1 MLLAR
6 VAWRFRTPVGAQRPP
21 KLPFLAILGFRWQQA
36 GPITQCRMSEILRFA
51 LFVLVFMSLIGA
63 GHYYA
68 WARLV
73 RDLELAAQPHRI
85 LTLLVVGLFVAL
97 FVSLLLGR
105 SLPAP
110 LRSGLLLPAFS
121 WLGMLWL
128 LVVTLLVADL
138 VRFGFGTANA
148 LLHSELAAPGAER
161 RQLLA
166 RIFGGLVLLIG
177 GSATGVALYT
187 ALRGA
192 RVQRV
197 RVTLERL
204 PKELSGTKIVQLSD
218 VHIGPTLGLDYLE
231 HVVRTTNALDPDV
244 VVITGDLV
252 DGSVESIGALC
263 APLAHLQA
271 RYGVFFVTGNHE
283 YYSGALDWCTF
294 LPSLGVR
301 VLRNEHV
308 SVGTETHSFDLA
320 GIDDH
325 HAEQFGNGHGADLAR
340 AVQGRD
346 TTRSLVL
353 LAHQPRQALEAD
365 QHGVEL
371 QLSGHTHGGQI
382 WPFNYL
388 VKLQQPIVAGL
399 GRVGKTQVYVNS
411 GTGYWG
417 PPMRLGTVPEITEL
431 TLEAPAAAT
440 S

>member
-1 MLLAR
+1 
-6 VAWRFRTPVGAQRPP
+6 
-21 KLPFLAILGFRWQQA
+21 
-36 GPITQCRMSEILRFA
+36 MSELLRFA

-85 LTLLVVGLFVAL
+85 LTLLIVGLFVAL
-97 FVSLLLGR
+97 FVSLILGR
-105 SLPAP
+105 SLPSP
-110 LRSGLLLPAFS
+110 LRTGLLLPAFS
-121 WLGMLWL
+121 WLGVLWL

-138 VRFGFGTANA
+138 LRLGIVSLSA
-148 LLHSELAAPGAER
+148 LTQSEPLTQLSSPNPER

-166 RIFGGLVLLIG
+166 RIFGGFVLLIG
-177 GSATGVALYT
+177 GSATGVALYKG
-187 ALRGA
+187 LQRE

-197 RVTLERL
+197 RVTLDRL
-204 PKELSGTKIVQLSD
+204 PKPLSGTKIVQLSD
-218 VHIGPTLGLDYLE
+218 MHIGPTLGREFLE
-231 HVVRTTNALDPDV
+231 QVVRTTNALQPDV
-244 VVITGDLV
+244 IAITGDLV
-252 DGSVESIGALC
+252 DGSVESIAELC
-263 APLAHLQA
+263 APLAQLQA

-283 YYSGALDWCTF
+283 YYSGAVDWCRH

-308 SVGTETHSFDLA
+308 SIGTQDHSFDLA

-325 HAEQFGNGHGADLAR
+325 HADQFGHGHGADLAR
-340 AVQGRD
+340 AVLGRD
-346 TTRSLVL
+346 PSRSLVL
-353 LAHQPRQALEAD
+353 MAHQPRQAVAAD

-399 GRVGKTQVYVNS
+399 GLVGRTQVYVNS

-417 PPMRLGTVPEITEL
+417 PPMRLGTAAEITEL
-431 TLEAPAAAT
+431 TLEAPAT

>member
-1 MLLAR
+1 
-6 VAWRFRTPVGAQRPP
+6 
-21 KLPFLAILGFRWQQA
+21 
-36 GPITQCRMSEILRFA
+36 MSEILRFA
-51 LFVLVFMSLIGA
+51 LFILVFMSLIGA

-73 RDLELAAQPHRI
+73 RDLELAAQPHRV
-85 LTLLVVGLFVAL
+85 LTLLIVGLFVAL

-105 SLPAP
+105 SLPSP
-110 LRSGLLLPAFS
+110 LRTGLLLPAFS
-121 WLGMLWL
+121 WLGVLWL
-128 LVVTLLVADL
+128 LVVTLLGADL
-138 VRFGFGTANA
+138 VRLGIVTFSTLTQNTLASSDLGTP
-148 LLHSELAAPGAER
+148 APER

-177 GSATGVALYT
+177 GSATGVALYKG
-187 ALRGA
+187 LQRV

-197 RVTLERL
+197 RVTLDRL
-204 PKELSGTKIVQLSD
+204 PQALSGTKIVQLSD
-218 VHIGPTLGLDYLE
+218 VHIGPTLGLEFLE
-231 HVVRTTNALDPDV
+231 QVVRTTNALEPDV
-244 VVITGDLV
+244 IAITGDLV
-252 DGSVESIGALC
+252 DGSLESIGELC
-263 APLAHLQA
+263 APLAQLQA

-283 YYSGALDWCTF
+283 YYSGAVEWCRH
-294 LPSLGVR
+294 LPTLGVR

-308 SVGTETHSFDLA
+308 SVGTEEHSFDLA

-325 HAEQFGNGHGADLAR
+325 HAEQFGHGHGADLAR

-346 TTRSLVL
+346 PSRSLVL
-353 LAHQPRQALEAD
+353 LAHQPRQAEAAD

-382 WPFNYL
+382 WPFNFL

-399 GRVGKTQVYVNS
+399 GRVGRTQVYVNS

-417 PPMRLGTVPEITEL
+417 PPMRLGTAAEITEL
-431 TLEAPAAAT
+431 TLEAPAAIA

>member
-1 MLLAR
+1 
-6 VAWRFRTPVGAQRPP
+6 
-21 KLPFLAILGFRWQQA
+21 
-36 GPITQCRMSEILRFA
+36 MSEILRFV

-85 LTLLVVGLFVAL
+85 LTLLIVGLFVAL
-97 FVSLLLGR
+97 FLSLFLGR

-121 WLGMLWL
+121 WLGTLWL

-138 VRFGFGTANA
+138 VRFGFASIGG
-148 LLHSELAAPGAER
+148 LLHSGLSSADPER

-187 ALRGA
+187 GLQRA

-204 PKELSGTKIVQLSD
+204 PKALSGTKIVQLSD
-218 VHIGPTLGLDYLE
+218 VHIGPTLGREFLE
-231 HVVRTTNALDPDV
+231 HIVSTSNALEPDL

-252 DGSVESIGALC
+252 DGTVESIGELC
-263 APLAHLQA
+263 APLAQLRA
-271 RYGVFFVTGNHE
+271 RHGVFFVTGNHE
-283 YYSGALDWCTF
+283 YYSGALDWCRH
-294 LPSLGVR
+294 LPNLGVR
-301 VLRNEHV
+301 VLRNECV
-308 SVGTETHSFDLA
+308 SIGTEEHSFDLA

-325 HAEQFGNGHGADLAR
+325 HAEQFGHGHGADLAR

-346 TTRSLVL
+346 PARSLVL
-353 LAHQPRQALEAD
+353 LAHQPRQAMEAE

-399 GRVGKTQVYVNS
+399 GRVGRTQVYVNS

-431 TLEAPAAAT
+431 TLEAPAAV

>member
-1 MLLAR
+1 
-6 VAWRFRTPVGAQRPP
+6 
-21 KLPFLAILGFRWQQA
+21 
-36 GPITQCRMSEILRFA
+36 MSEILRFA
-51 LFVLVFMSLIGA
+51 FFVLVFMSLIGA

-73 RDLELAAQPHRI
+73 RDLELAAQPHRV
-85 LTLLVVGLFVAL
+85 LTLLIVGLFVAL
-97 FVSLLLGR
+97 FISLLLGR
-105 SLPAP
+105 SLPAS
-110 LRSGLLLPAFS
+110 LRTGLLLPAFS

-138 VRFGFGTANA
+138 VRFGFGSLSGVIHGEMSTM
-148 LLHSELAAPGAER
+148 GGER

-166 RIFGGLVLLIG
+166 RLFGGLVLLVG
-177 GSATGVALYT
+177 GSATGVGLYT
-187 ALRGA
+187 GLRRA
-192 RVQRV
+192 EIKRVN
-197 RVTLERL
+197 VTLQRL

-218 VHIGPTLGLDYLE
+218 VHIGPTLGRKFLE
-231 HVVRTTNALDPDV
+231 QVVRDTNALQPDIV
-244 VVITGDLV
+244 AITGDLV
-252 DGSVESIGALC
+252 DGTVESIGELC
-263 APLAHLQA
+263 APLANLQA

-283 YYSGALDWCTF
+283 YYSGALDWCRH

-301 VLRNEHV
+301 VLRNECV
-308 SVGTETHSFDLA
+308 SVGSEEHSFDLA

-325 HAEQFGNGHGADLAR
+325 HAEQFGHGHGADLAR
-340 AVQGRD
+340 AVMGRD
-346 TTRSLVL
+346 PSRSLVL
-353 LAHQPRQALEAD
+353 LAHQPRQALQAG

-399 GRVGKTQVYVNS
+399 GSVGGTQVYVNS

-417 PPMRLGTVPEITEL
+417 PPMRLGTVPEITEI
-431 TLEAPAAAT
+431 TLQSPAAST

>member
-1 MLLAR
+1 
-6 VAWRFRTPVGAQRPP
+6 
-21 KLPFLAILGFRWQQA
+21 
-36 GPITQCRMSEILRFA
+36 MSEILRFA
-51 LFVLVFMSLIGA
+51 LFILVFMSLIGA

-85 LTLLVVGLFVAL
+85 LTLLIIGLFVAL
-97 FVSLLLGR
+97 FVSLFVGR
-105 SLPAP
+105 SLPTP

-121 WLGMLWL
+121 WLGVLWL
-128 LVVTLLVADL
+128 LVVTLIVADL
-138 VRFGFGTANA
+138 LRFSVGSLGA
-148 LLHSELAAPGAER
+148 LLHSGLDSGLHSGMSADGAER
-161 RQLLA
+161 RQLA
-166 RIFGGLVLLIG
+166 RLFGGVVLLLG
-177 GSATGVALYT
+177 GGAAGLSFYTGMQPARVKRVQVTLQRLPT
-187 ALRGA
+187 ALNG
-192 RVQRV
+192 
-197 RVTLERL
+197 L
-204 PKELSGTKIVQLSD
+204 KIVQLSD
-218 VHIGPTLGLDYLE
+218 VHIGPTLGREFLE
-231 HVVRTTNALDPDV
+231 QIVRATNALEPDIV
-244 VVITGDLV
+244 AITGDLV
-252 DGSVESIGALC
+252 DGSVASLGEQC
-263 APLAHLQA
+263 TPLAELKA

-283 YYSGALDWCTF
+283 YYSGAVDWCTY

-301 VLRNEHV
+301 VLRNECV
-308 SVGTETHSFDLA
+308 SIGTEQDSFDLI

-325 HAEQFGNGHGADLAR
+325 HAEQFGHGHGADLAR

-353 LAHQPRQALEAD
+353 LAHQPRQAVDAD

-399 GRVGKTQVYVNS
+399 GSVGRTQVYVNS

-431 TLEAPAAAT
+431 TLLSPTTAT